1 MASKLGRFVPL
12 AISGAVLIG
21 FLLNFKV
28 FGLLLDRH
36 YRFGAGVI
44 SARDVS
50 DVFYAPV
57 ISNIYLHFSLFSIFA
72 IGLLLFIFFKRVSK
86 GVYIALSLGMFVG
99 FLLRPVITLVS
110 MRLDGGWFGLEYFSL
125 STFKGQLIG
134 LNDNVLG
141 SFFSVKS
148 YVTGL
153 FLLLLLM
160 ANLIV
165 SFIRKGNV
173 VHAAHGHAQ
182 PIQAQAVRPMSVPM
196 PVQPQGI
203 SVSMTQELERL
214 QQMYQ
219 SGALSEEE
227 FTVAKKRVLGN

>member
-1 MASKLGRFVPL
+1 MPL
-12 AISGAVLIG
+12 AISGVVLIG

-28 FGLLLDRH
+28 FGVLFDNH

-44 SARDVS
+44 SARDVG
-50 DVFYAPV
+50 DIFYAPV
-57 ISNIYLHFSLFSIFA
+57 ISNIYLHFSLFSLFVL
-72 IGLLLFIFFKRVSK
+72 GLLLFVFYKRVSK
-86 GVYIALSLGMFVG
+86 GALIALSLVMLLG
-99 FLLRPVITLVS
+99 FLLRPVVTLINMS
-110 MRLDGGWFGLEYFSL
+110 WDGWSGLQYFSL
-125 STFKGQLIG
+125 PTITGQWIG
-134 LNDNVLG
+134 LNENRFG
-141 SFFSVKS
+141 IFFSLKS

-153 FLLLLLM
+153 FLLLLLI
-160 ANLIV
+160 ANLIM
-165 SFIRKGNV
+165 SFARKGNV
-173 VHAAHGHAQ
+173 VHAAHGYAQ
-182 PIQAQAVRPMSVPM
+182 PIQAQPVRPMSTPI